1 MHKYIA
7 STFMTQH
14 VDRQRLLASFQSLR
28 AQFDSSLDK
37 AKEHEQDFENLRQ
50 NFMRQLS
57 DHLSDTRKR
66 LSDSNPLK
74 QQVLGFIEVME
85 NTRKEWDSKVAGR
98 EKGVQFRAGFEDSL
112 LVFIN
117 GKVKSG
123 KSSLGNYMAWGHTD
137 PDETLKQ
144 RVVPHLAPSYFSH
157 ENNAVDGGDA
167 KDEARQQREFR
178 VGATEAT
185 SSIQGFRLPGLTW
198 VDSPGMHSVK
208 KENEKLARDYVE
220 HADLILYTMKSD
232 APGRA
237 SDLAEIQ
244 QLLGKDKKVLLLL
257 TGSDDV
263 EEDFDDETDNLV
275 QTVVMKDAKRREKQH
290 AYVREALRELANG
303 SGDSRIINLEIVSIS
318 ARYAQL
324 NADDPAAFSESG
336 MELLCATLH
345 RIAQSD
351 GVRIKQRTPI
361 AGLHNFLQGCYDDLN
376 PYRKLL
382 SGFRQPLVD
391 RKQESYKKLSGY
403 INSGQDELVAHIED
417 FFDRLASQRD
427 NQTAVGRQLHTFQ
440 KSLNDKFQELASDR
454 LAQIFED
461 LIAGFQSA
469 VASTYRNSELV
480 KLPDFKLEQI
490 EEKIPVVRSGTKKR
504 NSVIG
509 TVFGGLVGL
518 ALGGPAGAALGASL
532 GGSAGGFTG
541 RSAEVDYRS
550 EIFTVGD
557 NLQEIRQQ
565 AIRSSET
572 MFEQRIR
579 QEADSLWSSIEQDVE
594 QLLNKLAQEIS
605 DFEQQLS
612 RMLQI
617 TQHA

>member
-1 MHKYIA
+1 MK
-7 STFMTQH
+7 
-14 VDRQRLLASFQSLR
+14 
-28 AQFDSSLDK
+28 
-37 AKEHEQDFENLRQ
+37 
-50 NFMRQLS
+50 
-57 DHLSDTRKR
+57 
-66 LSDSNPLK
+66 
-74 QQVLGFIEVME
+74 
-85 NTRKEWDSKVAGR
+85 W
-98 EKGVQFRAGFEDSL
+98 
-112 LVFIN
+112 
-117 GKVKSG
+117 
-123 KSSLGNYMAWGHTD
+123 AWGHTD

-144 RVVPHLAPSYFSH
+144 QVVPRLLPSYFSH
-157 ENNAVDGGDA
+157 QNNDVDGGDA
-167 KDEARQQREFR
+167 KDEAEQRREFR

-185 SSIQGFRLPGLTW
+185 SSIQGFKLPGLTW

-208 KENEKLARDYVE
+208 KENEQLAREYVE

-263 EEDFDDETDNLV
+263 EEDIDDETESLV
-275 QTVVMKDAKRREKQH
+275 QTVVMKDAPRRDKQH
-290 AYVREALRELANG
+290 AYVREALQELANG
-303 SGDSRIINLEIVSIS
+303 SGDSWISNIEIVSIS

-324 NADDPAAFSESG
+324 NADDPAAFAESG
-336 MELLCATLH
+336 MGLLCATLH

-361 AGLHNFLQGCYDDLN
+361 SGLHNFLQGCHDDLK
-376 PYRKLL
+376 PYSELL
-382 SGFRQPLVD
+382 SDFRQPLVD
-391 RKQESYKKLSGY
+391 LKQQSYKKLNSH
-403 INSGQDELVAHIED
+403 IRSGQAELVAHIDD
-417 FFDRLASQRD
+417 FFDRLANQRD
-427 NQTAVGRQLHTFQ
+427 NQTVVGRQLHALQ

-469 VASTYRNSELV
+469 VANTYRSSELV

-490 EEKIPVVRSGTKKR
+490 EDKIPVVRSGTKKR

-509 TVFGGLVGL
+509 TLLGGAIGF

-541 RSAEVDYRS
+541 SSASVNYRS
-550 EIFTVGD
+550 ETYTVGD

-572 MFEQRIR
+572 MFEQQTR
-579 QEADSLWSSIEQDVE
+579 QAAASLWSSMEQDIEQ
-594 QLLNKLAQEIS
+594 LIGKLTLEIA
-605 DFEQQLS
+605 DFEKQLGQ
-612 RMLQI
+612 MLQ
-617 TQHA
+617 TTRNA